1 MKKLVI
7 SILPISL
14 LTAALSF
21 SGCAKQGE
29 EAVSPTPTPTAT
41 PVVAAT
47 ETPTPTPAATG
58 DLTAAK
64 DHLDKAATELKN
76 NNNKGALDHVDLAL
90 DELKAALVNADAKT
104 RVDLETAQK
113 ELDSARGLIEKND
126 KTAATSLAKVT
137 AKVAKLASAPKSATS
152 PAAAAPS
159 AGKSE
164 TKPAEKR
171 N

>member
-7 SILPISL
+7 SILSIILLAAMLSL
-14 LTAALSF
+14 G
-21 SGCAKQGE
+21 GCAKQGE
-29 EAVSPTPTPTAT
+29 EAASPTPTPTET
-41 PVVAAT
+41 PVAAAT

-64 DHLDKAATELKN
+64 DHLDKATTELKN

-90 DELKAALVNADAKT
+90 DEIKAALVNADDKT
-104 RVDLETAQK
+104 RADLEAAQK

-137 AKVAKLASAPKSATS
+137 TKVAKLASAPKSATS
-152 PAAAAPS
+152 PAAAA